1 MKNQF
6 YMHIIYTMK
15 FARSVMKSL
24 KCLKTPIIITI
35 VALMCLSVYFL
46 TSRCKCTIE
55 GLEDNVD
62 EKVEEKDTATTSLD
76 GSSDVEKTSVVT
88 KIMSK
93 LDTDV
98 LKYLGTLSDKQRD
111 ALIEELNDKNEEEL
125 DNYSKMSV
133 DEVKKMVDGLDSK

>member
-1 MKNQF
+1 
-6 YMHIIYTMK
+6 MK

-24 KCLKTPIIITI
+24 KCLKTPILITI
-35 VALMCLSVYFL
+35 VVLICLSVYFV
-46 TSRCKCTIE
+46 TSRCKRTIE
-55 GLEDNVD
+55 GLED
-62 EKVEEKDTATTSLD
+62 KVEENDTTVASTTSLD
-76 GSSDVEKTSVVT
+76 GSSDDEKTSVIT

-111 ALIEELNDKNEEEL
+111 ALIEELNNKNEEEL

-133 DEVKKMVDGLDSK
+133 DEVKKMVEAKGT

>member
-1 MKNQF
+1 
-6 YMHIIYTMK
+6 MK

-24 KCLKTPIIITI
+24 KCLKTPILITI
-35 VALMCLSVYFL
+35 VVLICLSVYFL

-55 GLEDNVD
+55 GLED
-62 EKVEEKDTATTSLD
+62 KVEENDTTVASTTSLD
-76 GSSDVEKTSVVT
+76 GSSDDEKTSVIT

-111 ALIEELNDKNEEEL
+111 ALIEELNNKNEEEL

-133 DEVKKMVDGLDSK
+133 DEVKKMVEAKGT